1 MASFEET
8 LPQPVEDFMLIGS
21 FGEVIV
27 TPQSDIPEKDRPSQ
41 LFTHCF
47 AQMPTRK
54 KTSKK
59 RNRLQAAGRT
69 PVLLQEKPADAFY
82 GFCCLTL
89 NFV

>member
-41 LFTHCF
+41 LFMHYF

-54 KTSKK
+54 KTPK

-82 GFCCLTL
+82 GFCRLTL

>member
-41 LFTHCF
+41 LFMHYF

-54 KTSKK
+54 KTSKRK
-59 RNRLQAAGRT
+59 QTPGCRQNTRAATG
-69 PVLLQEKPADAFY
+69 KA
-82 GFCCLTL
+82 C
-89 NFV
+89 

>member
-41 LFTHCF
+41 LFMHYF

-54 KTSKK
+54 KKLQKETDS
-59 RNRLQAAGRT
+59 RLQAEH
-69 PVLLQEKPADAFY
+69 Q
-82 GFCCLTL
+82 CCYRKSLLTL
-89 NFV
+89 FMASAALH